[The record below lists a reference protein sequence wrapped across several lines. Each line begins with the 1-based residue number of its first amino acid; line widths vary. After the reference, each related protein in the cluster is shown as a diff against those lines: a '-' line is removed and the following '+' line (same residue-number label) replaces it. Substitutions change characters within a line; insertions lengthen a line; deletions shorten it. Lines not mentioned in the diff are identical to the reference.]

1 MQVKMA
7 QLLLCFGDFSGS
19 GIDYTTITTTKY
31 SYIQVVQ
38 WITAQKVEVA
48 SQVQILVSF
57 VVLICIK
64 MSL

>member
-7 QLLLCFGDFSGS
+7 QLLLCFGDFSSGS
-19 GIDYTTITTTKY
+19 IDYTTITTTKY